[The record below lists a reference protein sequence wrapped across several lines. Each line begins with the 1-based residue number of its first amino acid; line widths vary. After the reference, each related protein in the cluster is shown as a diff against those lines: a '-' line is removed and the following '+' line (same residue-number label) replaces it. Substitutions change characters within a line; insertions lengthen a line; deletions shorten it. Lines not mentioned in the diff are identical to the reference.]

1 MDNIIVA
8 FLEKCPEF
16 KPGGNR
22 SVSEIG
28 LRQLINSEQ
37 RCINQRGYFSLFFFF
52 FQGVGMGE
60 EDAFGELFSISS
72 ENREKNSVIP
82 SAG

>member
-1 MDNIIVA
+1 MHKSARV
-8 FLEKCPEF
+8 FF
-16 KPGGNR
+16 T
-22 SVSEIG
+22 
-28 LRQLINSEQ
+28 
-37 RCINQRGYFSLFFFF
+37 FFF